1 MPIPNRMR
9 FGFSEIVIKEIPDL
23 DRRRAMASCWAD
35 GNTIE
40 IQSSLPGNVKV
51 KVLFNSLHYLV
62 NDISVPHLE
71 RDVRERISRMMYSVL
86 RENPDLAMLR
96 ELNDVYILTDRWHV
110 VREKEHYGYSA
121 YKDECN
127 HNLHVN
133 CVRTGNGW
141 FQSLLHEV
149 YHVIFDILC
158 ITYDDTDELEN
169 TVDTLAWHLT
179 LLLSQ
184 NDMNWLIDDVSHNH

>member
-1 MPIPNRMR
+1 MR
-9 FGFSEIVIKEIPDL
+9 FGFNEIVVKEIFDL
-23 DRRRAMASCWAD
+23 DRRGAMASTWAD

-40 IQSSLPGNVKV
+40 IQSSLPDNVKV

-62 NDISVPHLE
+62 NQISVPHLE
-71 RDVRERISRMMYSVL
+71 TDVRVRISRMVYCVL

-96 ELNDVYILTDRWHV
+96 ELNDVYILTDCWHV

-133 CVRTGNGW
+133 GVRSGNAW

-149 YHVIFDILC
+149 YHVVFDILVL
-158 ITYDDTDELEN
+158 TYDDTDELEN
-169 TVDTLAWHLT
+169 TIDTLAWHLT

-184 NDMNWLIDDVSHNH
+184 NDMNWLVADVPHNH